1 MELDNV
7 DVSEIIFKEQISK
20 REYCVV
26 YLVTIRG
33 RACAM
38 KVVSSGTLISQ
49 TIAAFWDISHL
60 LITHNTMADLADC
73 HSRTICVRGTFS
85 SASRRHIDA

>member
-38 KVVSSGTLISQ
+38 KVVSSGT
-49 TIAAFWDISHL
+49 H
-60 LITHNTMADLADC
+60 LAD
-73 HSRTICVRGTFS
+73 H
-85 SASRRHIDA
+85 RRLLGHIPFADNP